1 MISLLLYVNGV
12 QHALEPLTMD
22 CSSPFRATRAYETLF
37 SSKCIHLDDRA
48 PMVTLEILTKG
59 YYILRFD
66 LTPVR
71 QADEEHIWLPRQG
84 NLLSEAQLK
93 KPLPEFVTC
102 ILYAEFPGHVEIDN
116 YRNVTVEWIPLRS
129 IKYYLNK

>member
-1 MISLLLYVNGV
+1 MTLTQIKTFTASSRSEVSINNAFLGPIPEIILIVLPKNTAFVGSASTNPFHFHNYDMISLLLYVNGV

-37 SSKCIHLDDRA
+37 SSKGIHLDDRA

-71 QADEEHIWLPRQG
+71 QADEEHI
-84 NLLSEAQLK
+84 
-93 KPLPEFVTC
+93 
-102 ILYAEFPGHVEIDN
+102 
-116 YRNVTVEWIPLRS
+116 
-129 IKYYLNK
+129 